1 MPATMPSVRI
11 AEILEAVGGT
21 FSGDAELE
29 ILGVRSLADAGPGE
43 LSFLANAKY
52 EPLLRS
58 SGASA
63 VLVARACKGEADESR
78 LIRVDDPYLALSI
91 VVSKWFVRIPSP
103 RGISDNAAISGS
115 ARLGAEVKIGAFA
128 SIGEDVV
135 LEDQVTIYEGSV
147 IGAGSV
153 IGRGTTIYPNVTIY
167 HGTKVGE
174 RCVIHSG
181 VVLGA
186 DGYGFATSEGR
197 HNKIPQI
204 GIVRIENDVEI
215 GAGTT
220 IDRAAL
226 GETVVGEGTKID
238 NLVQVGHNVKIG
250 KHCLVV
256 SQVAFAGSAEVGDY
270 CVFGGQSGVSGHVTL
285 GSRVMVA
292 AQAAV
297 MKDWE
302 GPITLAGNPA
312 RPIRDQLK
320 AEAVIRRLPA
330 LQARIR
336 ELERKSA
343 PKPDGPGPRER

>member
-1 MPATMPSVRI
+1 MPAARI
-11 AEILEAVGGT
+11 SEILEAVTGT
-21 FSGDAELE
+21 FSGDADLE
-29 ILGVRSLADAGPGE
+29 IRRVRSLADAGPGE
-43 LSFLANAKY
+43 LSFLSNAKY

-58 SGASA
+58 TGASA
-63 VLVARACKGEADESR
+63 VLVSRTFKGEADESR

-91 VVSKWFVRIPSP
+91 VVSRWFVQIPAPGGVSP
-103 RGISDNAAISGS
+103 MAAVSASATIGS
-115 ARLGAEVKIGAFA
+115 HVGIGAFA
-128 SIGEDVV
+128 SIGDDVV
-135 LEDQVTIYEGSV
+135 IEDHVTIYEGSV

-153 IGRGTTIYPNVTIY
+153 IGRGTIIYPNATLY

-174 RCVIHSG
+174 RCIIHSG

-186 DGYGFATSEGR
+186 DGYGFATAAGR

-220 IDRAAL
+220 VDRAAL
-226 GETVVGEGTKID
+226 GETVIGEGTKID
-238 NLVQVGHNVKIG
+238 NLVQVGHNVRIG

-270 CVFGGQSGVSGHVTL
+270 CVFGGQSGVSGHVRL

-302 GPITLAGNPA
+302 GPVTLAGNPA
-312 RPIRDQLK
+312 RPIRDRLR
-320 AEAVIRRLPA
+320 AEALIKRLPA
-330 LQARIR
+330 LMNRLQ
-336 ELERKSA
+336 ELESKSA
-343 PKPDGPGPRER
+343 RETEDPGVKER